1 DTINNWHATHSI
13 RQTISVL
20 GGIVYGIL
28 YIVKSV
34 NDGLESTKASLKSKG
49 LDISSTGVSVK
60 TSRRFDREDYVDAT
74 QRGIIKAMGAASFRK
89 NAAASSP
96 DVAGVP
102 PAMERQTSSTSSV
115 NSTDSIEKKKKRFGF
130 GKK

>member
-1 DTINNWHATHSI
+1 M
-13 RQTISVL
+13 
-20 GGIVYGIL
+20 
-28 YIVKSV
+28 
-34 NDGLESTKASLKSKG
+34 
-49 LDISSTGVSVK
+49 SVK

-74 QRGIIKAMGAASFRK
+74 QRYGRSFASPFISDHLSSRGIIKAMGAASFRK

-96 DVAGVP
+96 DVTGVP
-102 PAMERQTSSTSSV
+102 PAMDRQTSSTSSV